1 MHHVYAKTITRKCPV
16 RLSNANRVDGA
27 VVNGVEILD
36 VKYNNLLLNISNIF
50 M

>member
-27 VVNGVEILD
+27 VVNGGRNFRRKIQ
-36 VKYNNLLLNISNIF
+36 
-50 M
+50 